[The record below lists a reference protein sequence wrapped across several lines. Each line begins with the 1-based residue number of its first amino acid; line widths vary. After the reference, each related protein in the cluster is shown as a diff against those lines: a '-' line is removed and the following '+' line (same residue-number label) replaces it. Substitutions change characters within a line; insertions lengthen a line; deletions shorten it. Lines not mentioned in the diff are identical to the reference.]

1 MKKWARIEEYL
12 IINTNIS
19 INLLNQLEKAY
30 KNSTTEEEQEE
41 IINKVFKQ
49 IFTSNMEVQNNDIK
63 GT

>member
-12 IINTNIS
+12 LINTNIS